1 MPRRPQ
7 LHEWCSD
14 EDWKKVKGFLANRKI
29 SKETKEAALYRKFKK
44 KNCLYIA
51 CVHDADV
58 EVIKIMLKIGGEELL
73 ADTRTPSGCSTV
85 LNLLCFKHREH
96 NSEIVRVLAET
107 GGEEYVLE
115 TSCGNTALHN
125 SLIDT
130 DENALCRARYL
141 LAVGQ
146 KKLVMMQ
153 DSSKMTAFHR
163 IFLQFKERPESYKL
177 LIKEMLSYGGKKL
190 TWIQDWQGETAL
202 HLCRRIFDSDTVNC
216 FDSTWDYVHE
226 IYEMIISVGEKE
238 LLLVQDNEGRTVLH
252 RTKSWKR
259 DLNEERY
266 QCQEEILNLF
276 LSVGGKDL
284 TLLQTN
290 EAKETILHMQISE
303 FSDMINADDSR
314 QDDMKCLYKRL
325 KSIIDVGDK
334 DLLLQQNTEGET
346 VLHLA
351 CKCYLINQQWQTYQN
366 SLIELFLTIG
376 GKDLVMIQDEEG
388 RSALH
393 VACFHSIDESIVRN
407 LVQVGGKDLVQMLDG
422 SGKSVM
428 HHGHCVDIIE
438 SANPPFRCIQ
448 KFCLERSWDRV
459 RMLLNNSYINNDE
472 KKKRIHWNCL
482 HTACSLKDVPVEIV
496 RKMIEVGGKDIVMK
510 TYDAFGTALHI
521 ACKCCV
527 DPEVVELLIKAGGKD
542 LVLMNNYSG
551 GQTALHIACRRKN
564 NESVVKLLS
573 SKGGSTLVK
582 MENSKGE
589 TAFASGHYI
598 DILQQVMEQQKG
610 TSDLDSSGNANVVSS
625 LSQQVASLKRQL
637 EDVRKRGAVQGKD
650 VTSSIHG
657 KEDTI
662 KKMKHVVETLR
673 EEIKTLYDTASEK
686 DDRIKQYKVQLQ
698 QKEVDVERKTR
709 LLNNAVESLHKEK
722 TEVKRLLAVE
732 SDKDHTNTE
741 NAILQAQIKELRV
754 KESDSETKFLEAKR
768 ESEGLKSK
776 VRQLESKE
784 KEWEDRLESMKNEK
798 DELQKDVHRLNEL
811 QRQNE
816 ISLNEK
822 VDENSEIQR
831 TVDELKIKLQH
842 EESNRIQNQRQNE
855 KLLDQIQ
862 QYKKALEKAMEIPGK
877 VKQCSK
883 CSCHYSHLTNS
894 VDMDDGIFDFH
905 LPVQSHSCEHT
916 ICYGCV
922 VKYHQQQVDAGQD
935 FSFINC
941 PFCNHVNA
949 FNVDEPFLQKQTMDW
964 LKLNSENKYLFEKL
978 LPSSNGLKR
987 GQSELYDSSSEEDSF
1002 DGMNECQAKRQRK
1015 INVKLESST
1024 VYEF

>member
-29 SKETKEAALYRKFKK
+29 SKETKEAALCRKYKK

-51 CVHDADV
+51 CVNDADI

-73 ADTRTPSGCSTV
+73 DDAKTPSGCSTI
-85 LNLLCFKHREH
+85 LNHLCFKFHQH
-96 NSEIVRVLAET
+96 NSEIVRLLAEA
-107 GGEEYVLE
+107 GGEEYVLK
-115 TSCGNTALHN
+115 TTCGKTALHN
-125 SLIDT
+125 SLIET

-141 LAVGQ
+141 LSVGQ

-153 DSSKMTAFHR
+153 DSAKMTALHLV
-163 IFLQFKERPESYKL
+163 FLQFNNRPESYKL
-177 LIKEMLSYGGKKL
+177 LIKKMLSYGGKKL
-190 TWIQDWQGETAL
+190 TLIQDWQGETAL
-202 HLCRRIFDSDTVNC
+202 HICHRIFDSDIFMVNY

-238 LLLVQDNEGRTVLH
+238 LLLIQDNNGETVLH
-252 RTKSWKR
+252 RTKSWKFHT
-259 DLNEERY
+259 DEERY
-266 QCQEEILNLF
+266 KCQEEILNLF
-276 LSVGGKDL
+276 LTVGGKDL
-284 TLLQTN
+284 TLLQTY
-290 EAKETILHMQISE
+290 EAKETLLHMQTAEISE
-303 FSDMINADDSR
+303 MMNSDDSR
-314 QDDMKCLYKRL
+314 EYRIKHLFKRL

-334 DLLLQQNTEGET
+334 DLLLKQNTEGET
-346 VLHLA
+346 ALHLA
-351 CKCYLINQQWQTYQN
+351 CKCYLINQQWQTYQT
-366 SLIELFLTIG
+366 SLMELFLTIG
-376 GKDLVMIQDEEG
+376 GKDLVMIQDEQG

-393 VACFHSIDESIVRN
+393 VACFHSVDESIVRN
-407 LVQVGGKDLVQMLDG
+407 LVQLGGKDLVQLLDG
-422 SGKSVM
+422 SGKSAV
-428 HHGHCVDIIE
+428 HHGHCVDIVE
-438 SANPPFRCIQ
+438 SVNPPFRNIQ

-459 RMLLNNSYINNDE
+459 RMLLNNSYINDDE

-482 HTACSLKDVPVEIV
+482 HTACSIKDVPVDIV
-496 RKMIEVGGKDIVMK
+496 RKMIEVGGRDIVMK

-527 DPEVVELLIKAGGKD
+527 DPKVVELLIKAGDKD
-542 LVLMNNYSG
+542 LVIMNNYNG
-551 GQTALHIACRRKN
+551 GQTALHIACRRQN
-564 NESVVKLLS
+564 NESVVKLLT

-589 TAFASGHYI
+589 TAFASGKYT
-598 DILQQVMEQQKG
+598 DILQKVMEQSRP
-610 TSDLDSSGNANVVSS
+610 SDSDNSGNTTVVSS

-637 EDVRKRGAVQGKD
+637 NDVRKRGVVHEQGL
-650 VTSSIHG
+650 TSSIHK

-662 KKMKHVVETLR
+662 KEMKHVVETLR
-673 EEIKTLYDTASEK
+673 GEINTLYESTSEK

-698 QKEVDVERKTR
+698 QKETDMERKTR
-709 LLNNAVESLHKEK
+709 LLNNTVESLNKEK
-722 TEVKRLLAVE
+722 TKVKNLLAAE

-741 NAILQAQIKELRV
+741 NAILQAQIKDLRV
-754 KESDSETKFLEAKR
+754 KESDSEAKFLEAKR
-768 ESEGLKSK
+768 ESEGLKGK
-776 VRQLESKE
+776 VRQLESEEE
-784 KEWEDRLESMKNEK
+784 KWMDEIESMKNK
-798 DELQKDVHRLNEL
+798 RDELQKDMHRLTEL
-811 QRQNE
+811 QRQN
-816 ISLNEK
+816 
-822 VDENSEIQR
+822 DSELQR
-831 TVDELKIKLQH
+831 KVDELKIKLQH
-842 EESNRIQNQRQNE
+842 EESSRTENQRQNE
-855 KLLDQIQ
+855 NLLGQIQ
-862 QYKKALEKAMEIPGK
+862 QYKKALEKAVEIPDK

-964 LKLNSENKYLFEKL
+964 LKFNAENKSLLEKL

-987 GQSELYDSSSEEDSF
+987 ALSELYNSSSEEDSF
-1002 DGMNECQAKRQRK
+1002 DGMNECEAKRQRK
-1015 INVKLESST
+1015 INVKLESFT